1 MSSVK
6 VMALLVMSLFLLST
20 ICLLV
25 MVFTMVISGECLPGD
40 SSLDFFRL
48 ASIGGGEPLEGPGLD
63 SWPPEEAA
71 AGSQRL
77 VGGED
82 LRTDGGEDREDF
94 WEGVPSSLRPPLS
107 DLR

>member
-6 VMALLVMSLFLLST
+6 VIELLVMSLFLLST
-20 ICLLV
+20 LCFLV
-25 MVFTMVISGECLPGD
+25 MVFTMVISGECLSGD
-40 SSLDFFRL
+40 SNLDFFRL
-48 ASIGGGEPLEGPGLD
+48 ASLGGGEPLEGPGLD

-71 AGSQRL
+71 AVSRRL
-77 VGGED
+77 EEGED

-94 WEGVPSSLRPPLS
+94 WEGIPSSLRPPLS

>member
-6 VMALLVMSLFLLST
+6 VKALLVTSLFLLST
-20 ICLLV
+20 LCLLV
-25 MVFTMVISGECLPGD
+25 MVFTMVISGD
-40 SSLDFFRL
+40 SALDFFRL
-48 ASIGGGEPLEGPGLD
+48 ASLGGGEPLEGPGLD

-71 AGSQRL
+71 AVLRRL
-77 VGGED
+77 EGGED

>member
-1 MSSVK
+1 
-6 VMALLVMSLFLLST
+6 MALLVMSLFLLST
-20 ICLLV
+20 LCLLV
-25 MVFTMVISGECLPGD
+25 MVFTMVISGD
-40 SSLDFFRL
+40 STLHFFWL
-48 ASIGGGEPLEGPGLD
+48 ASLGGGEPLEGPGLD

-71 AGSQRL
+71 AGSRRL